1 MPRILQFTSGPNDW
15 QALLADPAK
24 HWRSGFSAKTVAH
37 CWEEADGLPREVRD
51 AFAKSSDPLLNNLS
65 PILAVPEFKV
75 PLPGGD
81 RSSQNDVFVLARS
94 SGGPVVI
101 MVEGKVS
108 ETFGPTL
115 DKWRADKRRDE
126 GRDEGRAG
134 RSSGKPERL
143 RFLLRKLG
151 IRTAPGTVRYQL
163 LHRAASAIITAEQYR
178 AVAAVLLVHS
188 FSEKEVQDGWAD
200 YEAFARLFGL
210 AAVVGEVQR
219 LSDASAVPLFGGWI
233 AGDCGYLNR

>member
-24 HWRSGFSAKTVAH
+24 HWRTGYSAKTVAH
-37 CWEEADGLPREVRD
+37 CWEEADGLPREVRN
-51 AFAKSSDPLLNNLS
+51 AFAKSSDPLLQNLS
-65 PILAVPEFKV
+65 PILAVPEFTV

-94 SGGPVVI
+94 SAGPIVV

-126 GRDEGRAG
+126 GRAR

-151 IRTAPGTVRYQL
+151 IRTAPRTVRYQL

-188 FSEKEVQDGWAD
+188 FSEKEVQDGWTD
-200 YEAFARLFGL
+200 YEAFARLFGV
-210 AAVVGEVQR
+210 APVVGQVQR
-219 LSDASAVPLFGGWI
+219 LSDTSAVPLFGSWV
-233 AGDCGYLNR
+233 AGDCGYLKR